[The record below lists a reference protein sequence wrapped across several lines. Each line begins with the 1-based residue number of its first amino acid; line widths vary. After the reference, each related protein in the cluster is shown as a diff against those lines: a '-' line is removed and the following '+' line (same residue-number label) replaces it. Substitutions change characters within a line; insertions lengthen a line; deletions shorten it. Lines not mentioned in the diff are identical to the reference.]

1 MIDIQQ
7 LSVDYFAR
15 LNTMLAS
22 VDTAA
27 IARVAE
33 VFYMAW
39 SEGRTVY
46 VVGNGGS
53 AATASHMACDLSK
66 GTSAPG
72 RNRLR
77 VVSLA
82 DNVAWLTAIGNDI
95 DYHSIFTEPLENQF
109 RPNDVLLAISA
120 SGNSPNIVRAVE
132 WANTH
137 AGKTIAFCGF
147 SGGKINETAHI
158 SVHFPSNDYGPVE
171 DGHLILNHILVEYLR
186 AKIHAS

>member
-1 MIDIQQ
+1 MPDIQE
-7 LSVDYFAR
+7 LSLNYFAR
-15 LNTMLAS
+15 LQKMLAG
-22 VDTAA
+22 VDTKA
-27 IARVAE
+27 IARVADL
-33 VFYMAW
+33 FYAAW

-66 GTSAPG
+66 GTAAPG

-109 RPNDVLLAISA
+109 RPDDVLLAISA
-120 SGNSPNIVRAVE
+120 SGNSPNIVKAVE
-132 WANTH
+132 WANAH
-137 AGKTIAFCGF
+137 SGKTIAFCGF
-147 SGGKINETAHI
+147 SGGRINEIAHV
-158 SVHFPSNDYGPVE
+158 SVHFPSKDYGPVE

-186 AKIHAS
+186 ARIHSA

>member
-1 MIDIQQ
+1 MLTIRE
-7 LSVDYFAR
+7 LSLDYFFR
-15 LNTMLAS
+15 LQRMLAG

-33 VFYMAW
+33 IFHNAW
-39 SEGRTVY
+39 VEGRTVY
-46 VVGNGGS
+46 VIGNGGS

-66 GTSAPG
+66 GTAAPG

-82 DNVAWLTAIGNDI
+82 DNVAWLTAIGNDL

-109 RPNDVLLAISA
+109 RPDDVLLAISA
-120 SGNSPNIVRAVE
+120 SGNSPNIVKAVE
-132 WANTH
+132 WANAH
-137 AGKTIAFCGF
+137 GGKTVAFCGF
-147 SGGKINETAHI
+147 SGGKINASAQV
-158 SVHFPSNDYGPVE
+158 SVHFPSHDYGPVE

>member
-1 MIDIQQ
+1 MLDIQQ
-7 LSVDYFAR
+7 LSLDYFAR
-15 LNTMLAS
+15 VQAMLAG
-22 VDTAA
+22 VDTKA
-27 IARVAE
+27 IARVAD
-33 VFYMAW
+33 VFYTAW
-39 SEGRTVY
+39 LEGRTVY

-66 GTSAPG
+66 GTAAPG

-95 DYHSIFTEPLENQF
+95 DYNSIFTEPLENQF
-109 RPNDVLLAISA
+109 RPDDVLLAISA
-120 SGNSPNIVRAVE
+120 SGNSPNIVKAVE
-132 WANTH
+132 WANAH

-147 SGGKINETAHI
+147 SGGRINQIAQV
-158 SVHFPSNDYGPVE
+158 SVHLPSSDYGPVE

-186 AKIHAS
+186 KKIHSS